1 MPFAPDFIANNL
13 PLAFGFFFGVV
24 FCRAQG
30 TYWLGRAAAMGA
42 LSGKDSTGIRGVV
55 GRWFNGPVP
64 RKGIQILDR
73 WGLIIIPLCFLTVG
87 IQTAVNAA
95 AGLVNMRWVKYTLL
109 MIPGCVAWALLYA
122 LGVAALWF
130 AAFTAVA
137 GNVYAWLALS
147 ILIVLIAGGVFLYR
161 QHHKVLEEPLDA

>member
-1 MPFAPDFIANNL
+1 MHLAPDFIANNL
-13 PLAFGFFFGVV
+13 PLAFAFFFTVV
-24 FCRAQG
+24 FFRAQG
-30 TYWLGRAAAMGA
+30 TYWLGRAAALGA
-42 LSGKDSTGIRGVV
+42 LFGKDSNGILGAV

-64 RKGIQILDR
+64 RKGVQILDR
-73 WGLIIIPLCFLTVG
+73 WGLVIIPLCFLTVG

-137 GNVYAWLALS
+137 GNAYAWGILS
-147 ILIVLIAGGVFLYR
+147 VITAFIVAGVSLYR
-161 QHHKVLEEPLDA
+161 RHRRALEETLEA